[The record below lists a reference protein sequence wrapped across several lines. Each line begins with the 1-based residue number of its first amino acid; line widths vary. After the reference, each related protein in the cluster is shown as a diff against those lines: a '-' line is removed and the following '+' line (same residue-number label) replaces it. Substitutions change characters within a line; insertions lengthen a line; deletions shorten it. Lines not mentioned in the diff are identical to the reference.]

1 MSALPELTYLDDRP
15 VFPNERELVQAWLD
29 GGVDAERTARDSIRE
44 RERARDRRNFE
55 FMQAIR
61 SEAFRQ
67 ARFWSRLL
75 HAHREPHAVLAAAAL
90 RSRAYADT
98 IVSTPSRGLPHLQLR
113 TPHLEQPRAQPI
125 ACPAEA

>member
-15 VFPNERELVQAWLD
+15 VFPKERELVQAWLE

-44 RERARDRRNFE
+44 RERARDLRNFE

-75 HAHREPHAVLAAAAL
+75 RAHREPHPVLAAAVL
-90 RSRAYADT
+90 RTKIHVNST
-98 IVSTPSRGLPHLQLR
+98 VSTPSFVLATLLSPELSS
-113 TPHLEQPRAQPI
+113 RALNSFV
-125 ACPAEA
+125 CPAEA